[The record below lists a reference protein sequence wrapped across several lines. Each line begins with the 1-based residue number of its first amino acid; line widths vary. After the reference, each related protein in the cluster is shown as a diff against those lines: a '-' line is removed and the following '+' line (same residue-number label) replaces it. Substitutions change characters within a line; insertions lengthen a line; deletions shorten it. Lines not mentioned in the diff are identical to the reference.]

1 MKSISIKGARTHNL
15 KNIDVDIPR
24 NKLVVITGLSGS
36 GKSSLAFDTLYA
48 EGQRR
53 YVESLSA
60 YARQFLSMMEKPDV
74 DQIEGLSPAIS
85 IEQKSASHNPR
96 STVGTVTEIYDY
108 LRLLYSRVGTPKCP
122 DHDIELKAKSISEIT
137 DQICSF
143 EEGKKIMI
151 IAPIV
156 RGKKGEHLAV
166 YEDLRQEGF
175 VRAKV
180 NEKIYSLDEFPEL
193 EKNKKHNIS
202 AVVDRLVVKSNE
214 EFRQRVAESVETA
227 SNFSDGIIEID
238 FMDGKNES
246 ILFSTN
252 FSCPECGYSIPELEP
267 RMFSF
272 NSPFGACDKC
282 DGLGVIQFIDPSK
295 LIPDEDVSIN
305 NGAIKGWTRRN
316 RFYFYQ
322 LKCLA
327 NHYNFSLSEKW
338 KNLDKE
344 IKKIILWGSEDVI
357 DFSKRWRS
365 GSRLVRKHKFEG
377 VITNTQRRFR
387 DTDSEYMRNELSKLL
402 SDKNLMHAMA
412 LEIKKNW
419 PERKV
424 LYLSAE
430 KFMYQ
435 FIKALRF
442 KDTMSFKQ
450 QFRSVDVLMVDDI
463 QFIAGKDSTQ
473 EEFFHTFNTLI
484 DHNHQVVISADRSPV
499 DLDGIE
505 ERIRSR
511 LGWGLVTDIHASD
524 YELRLGVLQTK
535 AKKHVEDNP
544 EIIIKDNILEF
555 LAQRIDSNIRVLE
568 GALNRVIAYSSF
580 VNKPL
585 TIEMAQEVLKDL
597 IRASQRKITIDDIQ
611 RKVAD
616 YYNIR
621 LSDLLSARRSRTIAR
636 PRQVAMYL
644 SKILTTR
651 SLPEIGRKFGGRDHT
666 TVIHAVKR
674 IESLQDSDNAI
685 QEEVEVLSRALEN

>member
-1 MKSISIKGARTHNL
+1 MSEKNSKTVDIKSSWDRTLSVLRAELGEATFRSWFKHIEFGELIEKKLVLYVPTKFMKDWIHTHYSDRILTIL
-15 KNIDVDIPR
+15 KNDNIPVSSIFFELQKFKTTKEPLNNNLEKTTTSSKPSMHTKYSSDVSGDHNSMLGAPLDP
-24 NKLVVITGLSGS
+24 NLSFDNFVVGGS
-36 GKSSLAFDTLYA
+36 NEL
-48 EGQRR
+48 
-53 YVESLSA
+53 A
-60 YARQFLSMMEKPDV
+60 YAAAKR
-74 DQIEGLSPAIS
+74 I
-85 IEQKSASHNPR
+85 
-96 STVGTVTEIYDY
+96 TEVE
-108 LRLLYSRVGTPKCP
+108 RV
-122 DHDIELKAKSISEIT
+122 
-137 DQICSF
+137 
-143 EEGKKIMI
+143 
-151 IAPIV
+151 
-156 RGKKGEHLAV
+156 
-166 YEDLRQEGF
+166 
-175 VRAKV
+175 
-180 NEKIYSLDEFPEL
+180 
-193 EKNKKHNIS
+193 
-202 AVVDRLVVKSNE
+202 
-214 EFRQRVAESVETA
+214 
-227 SNFSDGIIEID
+227 
-238 FMDGKNES
+238 
-246 ILFSTN
+246 
-252 FSCPECGYSIPELEP
+252 
-267 RMFSF
+267 SF
-272 NSPFGACDKC
+272 NPLFLYGGV
-282 DGLGVIQFIDPSK
+282 GLGK
-295 LIPDEDVSIN
+295 
-305 NGAIKGWTRRN
+305 T
-316 RFYFYQ
+316 
-322 LKCLA
+322 
-327 NHYNFSLSEKW
+327 H
-338 KNLDKE
+338 
-344 IKKIILWGSEDVI
+344 
-357 DFSKRWRS
+357 
-365 GSRLVRKHKFEG
+365 
-377 VITNTQRRFR
+377 
-387 DTDSEYMRNELSKLL
+387 
-402 SDKNLMHAMA
+402 LMHAMA

>member
-1 MKSISIKGARTHNL
+1 MSEKNSKTVDIKSSWDRTLSVLRAELGEATFRSWFKHIEFGELTEKKLVLYVPTKFMKDWIHTHYSDRILTIL
-15 KNIDVDIPR
+15 KNDNIPVSSIFFELQKFKTTKEPL
-24 NKLVVITGLSGS
+24 NNNLEKTTTSSKPSIHTKYSSDESGDHNSMLGAPLDPNLSFDNFVVGGS
-36 GKSSLAFDTLYA
+36 NEL
-48 EGQRR
+48 
-53 YVESLSA
+53 A
-60 YARQFLSMMEKPDV
+60 YAAAKR
-74 DQIEGLSPAIS
+74 I
-85 IEQKSASHNPR
+85 
-96 STVGTVTEIYDY
+96 TEVE
-108 LRLLYSRVGTPKCP
+108 RV
-122 DHDIELKAKSISEIT
+122 
-137 DQICSF
+137 
-143 EEGKKIMI
+143 
-151 IAPIV
+151 
-156 RGKKGEHLAV
+156 
-166 YEDLRQEGF
+166 
-175 VRAKV
+175 
-180 NEKIYSLDEFPEL
+180 
-193 EKNKKHNIS
+193 
-202 AVVDRLVVKSNE
+202 
-214 EFRQRVAESVETA
+214 
-227 SNFSDGIIEID
+227 
-238 FMDGKNES
+238 
-246 ILFSTN
+246 
-252 FSCPECGYSIPELEP
+252 
-267 RMFSF
+267 SF
-272 NSPFGACDKC
+272 NPLFLYGGV
-282 DGLGVIQFIDPSK
+282 GLGK
-295 LIPDEDVSIN
+295 
-305 NGAIKGWTRRN
+305 T
-316 RFYFYQ
+316 
-322 LKCLA
+322 
-327 NHYNFSLSEKW
+327 H
-338 KNLDKE
+338 
-344 IKKIILWGSEDVI
+344 
-357 DFSKRWRS
+357 
-365 GSRLVRKHKFEG
+365 
-377 VITNTQRRFR
+377 
-387 DTDSEYMRNELSKLL
+387 
-402 SDKNLMHAMA
+402 LMHAMA

-621 LSDLLSARRSRTIAR
+621 LSDLLSARRSRKIAR

>member
-1 MKSISIKGARTHNL
+1 MSEKNSKTVDIKSSWDRTLSVLRAELGEATFRSWFKHIEFGELTEIKLVLYVPTKFMKDWIHTHYSDRILTIL
-15 KNIDVDIPR
+15 KNDNIPVSSIFFELQKFKTTKDPL
-24 NKLVVITGLSGS
+24 NNNLEKTTTSSKPSIHTKYSSDESGDHNSMLGAPLDPNLSFDNFVVGGS
-36 GKSSLAFDTLYA
+36 NEL
-48 EGQRR
+48 
-53 YVESLSA
+53 A
-60 YARQFLSMMEKPDV
+60 YAAAKR
-74 DQIEGLSPAIS
+74 I
-85 IEQKSASHNPR
+85 
-96 STVGTVTEIYDY
+96 TEVE
-108 LRLLYSRVGTPKCP
+108 RV
-122 DHDIELKAKSISEIT
+122 
-137 DQICSF
+137 
-143 EEGKKIMI
+143 
-151 IAPIV
+151 
-156 RGKKGEHLAV
+156 
-166 YEDLRQEGF
+166 
-175 VRAKV
+175 
-180 NEKIYSLDEFPEL
+180 
-193 EKNKKHNIS
+193 
-202 AVVDRLVVKSNE
+202 
-214 EFRQRVAESVETA
+214 
-227 SNFSDGIIEID
+227 
-238 FMDGKNES
+238 
-246 ILFSTN
+246 
-252 FSCPECGYSIPELEP
+252 
-267 RMFSF
+267 SF
-272 NSPFGACDKC
+272 NPLFLYGGV
-282 DGLGVIQFIDPSK
+282 GLGK
-295 LIPDEDVSIN
+295 
-305 NGAIKGWTRRN
+305 T
-316 RFYFYQ
+316 
-322 LKCLA
+322 
-327 NHYNFSLSEKW
+327 H
-338 KNLDKE
+338 
-344 IKKIILWGSEDVI
+344 
-357 DFSKRWRS
+357 
-365 GSRLVRKHKFEG
+365 
-377 VITNTQRRFR
+377 
-387 DTDSEYMRNELSKLL
+387 
-402 SDKNLMHAMA
+402 LMHAMA

-597 IRASQRKITIDDIQ
+597 IRASQRRITIDDIQ

>member
-1 MKSISIKGARTHNL
+1 MSEKNSKTVDIKSSWDRTLSVLRAELGEATFRSWFKHIEFGELTEKKLVLYVPTKFMKDWIHTHYPDRILTIL
-15 KNIDVDIPR
+15 KNDNIPISSIFFELQKFKTTKEPL
-24 NKLVVITGLSGS
+24 NNNLEKTTTSSKPSIHTKYSSDESGDHNSMLGAPLDPNLSFDNFVVGGS
-36 GKSSLAFDTLYA
+36 NEL
-48 EGQRR
+48 
-53 YVESLSA
+53 A
-60 YARQFLSMMEKPDV
+60 YAAAKR
-74 DQIEGLSPAIS
+74 I
-85 IEQKSASHNPR
+85 
-96 STVGTVTEIYDY
+96 TEVE
-108 LRLLYSRVGTPKCP
+108 RV
-122 DHDIELKAKSISEIT
+122 
-137 DQICSF
+137 
-143 EEGKKIMI
+143 
-151 IAPIV
+151 
-156 RGKKGEHLAV
+156 
-166 YEDLRQEGF
+166 
-175 VRAKV
+175 
-180 NEKIYSLDEFPEL
+180 
-193 EKNKKHNIS
+193 
-202 AVVDRLVVKSNE
+202 
-214 EFRQRVAESVETA
+214 
-227 SNFSDGIIEID
+227 
-238 FMDGKNES
+238 
-246 ILFSTN
+246 
-252 FSCPECGYSIPELEP
+252 
-267 RMFSF
+267 SF
-272 NSPFGACDKC
+272 NPLFLYGGV
-282 DGLGVIQFIDPSK
+282 GLGK
-295 LIPDEDVSIN
+295 
-305 NGAIKGWTRRN
+305 T
-316 RFYFYQ
+316 
-322 LKCLA
+322 
-327 NHYNFSLSEKW
+327 H
-338 KNLDKE
+338 
-344 IKKIILWGSEDVI
+344 
-357 DFSKRWRS
+357 
-365 GSRLVRKHKFEG
+365 
-377 VITNTQRRFR
+377 
-387 DTDSEYMRNELSKLL
+387 
-402 SDKNLMHAMA
+402 LMHAMA

-636 PRQVAMYL
+636 PRQFAMYL

>member
-1 MKSISIKGARTHNL
+1 MSEKNSKTVDIKSSWDRTLSVLRAELGEATFRSWFKHIEFGELTEKKLVLYVPTKFMKDWIHTHYSDRILTIL
-15 KNIDVDIPR
+15 KNDNIPVSSIFFELQKFKTTKKPL
-24 NKLVVITGLSGS
+24 NNNLEKTTTSSKPSIHTKYSSDESGDHNSMLGAPLDPNLSFDNFVVGGS
-36 GKSSLAFDTLYA
+36 NEL
-48 EGQRR
+48 
-53 YVESLSA
+53 A
-60 YARQFLSMMEKPDV
+60 YAAAKR
-74 DQIEGLSPAIS
+74 I
-85 IEQKSASHNPR
+85 
-96 STVGTVTEIYDY
+96 TEVE
-108 LRLLYSRVGTPKCP
+108 RV
-122 DHDIELKAKSISEIT
+122 
-137 DQICSF
+137 
-143 EEGKKIMI
+143 
-151 IAPIV
+151 
-156 RGKKGEHLAV
+156 
-166 YEDLRQEGF
+166 
-175 VRAKV
+175 
-180 NEKIYSLDEFPEL
+180 
-193 EKNKKHNIS
+193 
-202 AVVDRLVVKSNE
+202 
-214 EFRQRVAESVETA
+214 
-227 SNFSDGIIEID
+227 
-238 FMDGKNES
+238 
-246 ILFSTN
+246 
-252 FSCPECGYSIPELEP
+252 
-267 RMFSF
+267 SF
-272 NSPFGACDKC
+272 NPLFLYGGV
-282 DGLGVIQFIDPSK
+282 GLGK
-295 LIPDEDVSIN
+295 
-305 NGAIKGWTRRN
+305 T
-316 RFYFYQ
+316 
-322 LKCLA
+322 
-327 NHYNFSLSEKW
+327 H
-338 KNLDKE
+338 
-344 IKKIILWGSEDVI
+344 
-357 DFSKRWRS
+357 
-365 GSRLVRKHKFEG
+365 
-377 VITNTQRRFR
+377 
-387 DTDSEYMRNELSKLL
+387 
-402 SDKNLMHAMA
+402 LMHAMA

>member
-1 MKSISIKGARTHNL
+1 MSEKSSKTADIKSSWDRTLSVLRAELGEATFSSWFKHIEFGEL
-15 KNIDVDIPR
+15 IK
-24 NKLVVITGLSGS
+24 NKLVLYVPTKFMKDWIHTHYSDRILTILKNDDIRVSSIIFELQKFKIPKNKEETAIQKTVKHSKSTTASKFVADKSGDHNSMLGAPLDPNLSFENFVVGGS
-36 GKSSLAFDTLYA
+36 NEL
-48 EGQRR
+48 
-53 YVESLSA
+53 A
-60 YARQFLSMMEKPDV
+60 YAAAKR
-74 DQIEGLSPAIS
+74 I
-85 IEQKSASHNPR
+85 
-96 STVGTVTEIYDY
+96 TE
-108 LRLLYSRVGTPKCP
+108 
-122 DHDIELKAKSISEIT
+122 
-137 DQICSF
+137 
-143 EEGKKIMI
+143 
-151 IAPIV
+151 
-156 RGKKGEHLAV
+156 
-166 YEDLRQEGF
+166 
-175 VRAKV
+175 
-180 NEKIYSLDEFPEL
+180 
-193 EKNKKHNIS
+193 
-202 AVVDRLVVKSNE
+202 
-214 EFRQRVAESVETA
+214 VE
-227 SNFSDGIIEID
+227 NV
-238 FMDGKNES
+238 
-246 ILFSTN
+246 
-252 FSCPECGYSIPELEP
+252 
-267 RMFSF
+267 SF
-272 NSPFGACDKC
+272 NPLFLYGGV
-282 DGLGVIQFIDPSK
+282 GLGK
-295 LIPDEDVSIN
+295 
-305 NGAIKGWTRRN
+305 T
-316 RFYFYQ
+316 
-322 LKCLA
+322 
-327 NHYNFSLSEKW
+327 H
-338 KNLDKE
+338 
-344 IKKIILWGSEDVI
+344 
-357 DFSKRWRS
+357 
-365 GSRLVRKHKFEG
+365 
-377 VITNTQRRFR
+377 
-387 DTDSEYMRNELSKLL
+387 
-402 SDKNLMHAMA
+402 LMHAMA

-535 AKKHVEDNP
+535 AKKHNEDNP
-544 EIIIKDNILEF
+544 EIIIDDNILEF

-580 VNKPL
+580 VKKPL

-597 IRASQRKITIDDIQ
+597 IRASQRRITIDDIQ

-644 SKILTTR
+644 SKLLTTR

-674 IESLQDSDNAI
+674 IESLQDSDSAI
-685 QEEVEVLSRALEN
+685 NEEVDILSRALEG

>member
-1 MKSISIKGARTHNL
+1 MSEKNSKTVDIKSSWDRTLSVLRAELGEATFRSWFKHIEFGELIEKKLVLYVPTKFMKDWIHTHYSDRILTIL
-15 KNIDVDIPR
+15 KNDNIPVSSIFFELQKFKTTKEPL
-24 NKLVVITGLSGS
+24 NNNLEKTTTSSKLSVHTKYSSDESGDHNSMLGAPLDPNLSFDNFVVGGS
-36 GKSSLAFDTLYA
+36 NEL
-48 EGQRR
+48 
-53 YVESLSA
+53 A
-60 YARQFLSMMEKPDV
+60 YAAAKR
-74 DQIEGLSPAIS
+74 I
-85 IEQKSASHNPR
+85 
-96 STVGTVTEIYDY
+96 TEVE
-108 LRLLYSRVGTPKCP
+108 RV
-122 DHDIELKAKSISEIT
+122 
-137 DQICSF
+137 
-143 EEGKKIMI
+143 
-151 IAPIV
+151 
-156 RGKKGEHLAV
+156 
-166 YEDLRQEGF
+166 
-175 VRAKV
+175 
-180 NEKIYSLDEFPEL
+180 
-193 EKNKKHNIS
+193 
-202 AVVDRLVVKSNE
+202 
-214 EFRQRVAESVETA
+214 
-227 SNFSDGIIEID
+227 
-238 FMDGKNES
+238 
-246 ILFSTN
+246 
-252 FSCPECGYSIPELEP
+252 
-267 RMFSF
+267 SF
-272 NSPFGACDKC
+272 NPLFLYGGV
-282 DGLGVIQFIDPSK
+282 GLGK
-295 LIPDEDVSIN
+295 
-305 NGAIKGWTRRN
+305 T
-316 RFYFYQ
+316 
-322 LKCLA
+322 
-327 NHYNFSLSEKW
+327 H
-338 KNLDKE
+338 
-344 IKKIILWGSEDVI
+344 
-357 DFSKRWRS
+357 
-365 GSRLVRKHKFEG
+365 
-377 VITNTQRRFR
+377 
-387 DTDSEYMRNELSKLL
+387 
-402 SDKNLMHAMA
+402 LMHAMA

>member
-1 MKSISIKGARTHNL
+1 VSEKNSKTVDIKSSWDRTLSVLRAELGEATFRSWFKHIEFGELIEKKLVLYVPTKFMKDWIHTHYSDRILTIL
-15 KNIDVDIPR
+15 KNDNIPVSSIFFELQKFKTTKEPL
-24 NKLVVITGLSGS
+24 NNNLEKTTTSSKLSVHTKYSSDESGDHNSMLGAPLDPNLSFDNFVVGGS
-36 GKSSLAFDTLYA
+36 NEL
-48 EGQRR
+48 
-53 YVESLSA
+53 A
-60 YARQFLSMMEKPDV
+60 YAAAKR
-74 DQIEGLSPAIS
+74 I
-85 IEQKSASHNPR
+85 
-96 STVGTVTEIYDY
+96 TEVE
-108 LRLLYSRVGTPKCP
+108 RV
-122 DHDIELKAKSISEIT
+122 
-137 DQICSF
+137 
-143 EEGKKIMI
+143 
-151 IAPIV
+151 
-156 RGKKGEHLAV
+156 
-166 YEDLRQEGF
+166 
-175 VRAKV
+175 
-180 NEKIYSLDEFPEL
+180 
-193 EKNKKHNIS
+193 
-202 AVVDRLVVKSNE
+202 
-214 EFRQRVAESVETA
+214 
-227 SNFSDGIIEID
+227 
-238 FMDGKNES
+238 
-246 ILFSTN
+246 
-252 FSCPECGYSIPELEP
+252 
-267 RMFSF
+267 SF
-272 NSPFGACDKC
+272 NPLFLYGGV
-282 DGLGVIQFIDPSK
+282 GLGK
-295 LIPDEDVSIN
+295 
-305 NGAIKGWTRRN
+305 T
-316 RFYFYQ
+316 
-322 LKCLA
+322 
-327 NHYNFSLSEKW
+327 H
-338 KNLDKE
+338 
-344 IKKIILWGSEDVI
+344 
-357 DFSKRWRS
+357 
-365 GSRLVRKHKFEG
+365 
-377 VITNTQRRFR
+377 
-387 DTDSEYMRNELSKLL
+387 
-402 SDKNLMHAMA
+402 LMHAMA

-450 QFRSVDVLMVDDI
+450 QFRAVDVLMVDDI

>member
-1 MKSISIKGARTHNL
+1 MSEKNSKTVDIKSSWDRTLSVLRAELGEATFRSWFKHIEFGELTEKKLVLYVPTKFMKDWIHTHYSDRILTIL
-15 KNIDVDIPR
+15 KNDNIPVSSIFFELQKFKTTKEPLK
-24 NKLVVITGLSGS
+24 NNLEKTITPS
-36 GKSSLAFDTLYA
+36 KSSTHTKYSSD
-48 EGQRR
+48 
-53 YVESLSA
+53 ESGDHNSMLGAPLDPNLSFENFVIGGSNELA
-60 YARQFLSMMEKPDV
+60 YAAAKR
-74 DQIEGLSPAIS
+74 I
-85 IEQKSASHNPR
+85 
-96 STVGTVTEIYDY
+96 TEVE
-108 LRLLYSRVGTPKCP
+108 RV
-122 DHDIELKAKSISEIT
+122 
-137 DQICSF
+137 
-143 EEGKKIMI
+143 
-151 IAPIV
+151 
-156 RGKKGEHLAV
+156 
-166 YEDLRQEGF
+166 
-175 VRAKV
+175 
-180 NEKIYSLDEFPEL
+180 
-193 EKNKKHNIS
+193 
-202 AVVDRLVVKSNE
+202 
-214 EFRQRVAESVETA
+214 
-227 SNFSDGIIEID
+227 
-238 FMDGKNES
+238 
-246 ILFSTN
+246 
-252 FSCPECGYSIPELEP
+252 
-267 RMFSF
+267 SF
-272 NSPFGACDKC
+272 NPLFLYGGV
-282 DGLGVIQFIDPSK
+282 GLGK
-295 LIPDEDVSIN
+295 
-305 NGAIKGWTRRN
+305 T
-316 RFYFYQ
+316 
-322 LKCLA
+322 
-327 NHYNFSLSEKW
+327 H
-338 KNLDKE
+338 
-344 IKKIILWGSEDVI
+344 
-357 DFSKRWRS
+357 
-365 GSRLVRKHKFEG
+365 
-377 VITNTQRRFR
+377 
-387 DTDSEYMRNELSKLL
+387 
-402 SDKNLMHAMA
+402 LMHAMA

-644 SKILTTR
+644 SKLLTTR

>member
-1 MKSISIKGARTHNL
+1 MSEKSSKTADIKSSWDRTLSVLRAELGEATFRSWFKHIEFGEL
-15 KNIDVDIPR
+15 IK
-24 NKLVVITGLSGS
+24 NKLVLYVPTKFMKDWIHTHYSDRILTILKNDDIPVSSIIFELQKFKISKNKEETSIQKTVKHSKSTTASKFVADKSGDHNSMLGAPLDPNLSFENFVVGGS
-36 GKSSLAFDTLYA
+36 NEL
-48 EGQRR
+48 
-53 YVESLSA
+53 A
-60 YARQFLSMMEKPDV
+60 YAAAKR
-74 DQIEGLSPAIS
+74 I
-85 IEQKSASHNPR
+85 
-96 STVGTVTEIYDY
+96 TE
-108 LRLLYSRVGTPKCP
+108 
-122 DHDIELKAKSISEIT
+122 
-137 DQICSF
+137 
-143 EEGKKIMI
+143 
-151 IAPIV
+151 
-156 RGKKGEHLAV
+156 
-166 YEDLRQEGF
+166 
-175 VRAKV
+175 
-180 NEKIYSLDEFPEL
+180 
-193 EKNKKHNIS
+193 
-202 AVVDRLVVKSNE
+202 
-214 EFRQRVAESVETA
+214 VE
-227 SNFSDGIIEID
+227 NV
-238 FMDGKNES
+238 
-246 ILFSTN
+246 
-252 FSCPECGYSIPELEP
+252 
-267 RMFSF
+267 SF
-272 NSPFGACDKC
+272 NPLFLYGGV
-282 DGLGVIQFIDPSK
+282 GLGK
-295 LIPDEDVSIN
+295 
-305 NGAIKGWTRRN
+305 T
-316 RFYFYQ
+316 
-322 LKCLA
+322 
-327 NHYNFSLSEKW
+327 H
-338 KNLDKE
+338 
-344 IKKIILWGSEDVI
+344 
-357 DFSKRWRS
+357 
-365 GSRLVRKHKFEG
+365 
-377 VITNTQRRFR
+377 
-387 DTDSEYMRNELSKLL
+387 
-402 SDKNLMHAMA
+402 LMHAMA

-535 AKKHVEDNP
+535 AKKHNEDNP
-544 EIIIKDNILEF
+544 EIIIDDNILEF

-580 VNKPL
+580 VKKPL

-597 IRASQRKITIDDIQ
+597 IRASQRRITIDDIQ

-644 SKILTTR
+644 SKLLTTR

-674 IESLQDSDNAI
+674 IESLQDSDSAI
-685 QEEVEVLSRALEN
+685 NEEVDILSRALEG

>member
-1 MKSISIKGARTHNL
+1 VSEKNSKTVDIKSSWDRTLSVLRAELGEATFRSWFKHIEFGELIEKKLVLYVPTKFMKDWIHTHYSDRILTIL
-15 KNIDVDIPR
+15 KNDNISVSSIFFELQKFKTTKEPLNNNLEKTTTSSKPSMHTKYSSDVSGDHNSMLGAPLDP
-24 NKLVVITGLSGS
+24 NLSFDNFVVGGS
-36 GKSSLAFDTLYA
+36 NEL
-48 EGQRR
+48 
-53 YVESLSA
+53 A
-60 YARQFLSMMEKPDV
+60 YAAAKR
-74 DQIEGLSPAIS
+74 I
-85 IEQKSASHNPR
+85 
-96 STVGTVTEIYDY
+96 TEVE
-108 LRLLYSRVGTPKCP
+108 RV
-122 DHDIELKAKSISEIT
+122 
-137 DQICSF
+137 
-143 EEGKKIMI
+143 
-151 IAPIV
+151 
-156 RGKKGEHLAV
+156 
-166 YEDLRQEGF
+166 
-175 VRAKV
+175 
-180 NEKIYSLDEFPEL
+180 
-193 EKNKKHNIS
+193 
-202 AVVDRLVVKSNE
+202 
-214 EFRQRVAESVETA
+214 
-227 SNFSDGIIEID
+227 
-238 FMDGKNES
+238 
-246 ILFSTN
+246 
-252 FSCPECGYSIPELEP
+252 
-267 RMFSF
+267 SF
-272 NSPFGACDKC
+272 NPLFLYGGV
-282 DGLGVIQFIDPSK
+282 GLGK
-295 LIPDEDVSIN
+295 
-305 NGAIKGWTRRN
+305 T
-316 RFYFYQ
+316 
-322 LKCLA
+322 
-327 NHYNFSLSEKW
+327 H
-338 KNLDKE
+338 
-344 IKKIILWGSEDVI
+344 
-357 DFSKRWRS
+357 
-365 GSRLVRKHKFEG
+365 
-377 VITNTQRRFR
+377 
-387 DTDSEYMRNELSKLL
+387 
-402 SDKNLMHAMA
+402 LMHAMA

>member
-1 MKSISIKGARTHNL
+1 MSEKSSKT
-15 KNIDVDIPR
+15 VDI
-24 NKLVVITGLSGS
+24 
-36 GKSSLAFDTLYA
+36 KSSWDRTLSVLRA
-48 EGQRR
+48 ELGEATFR
-53 YVESLSA
+53 SW
-60 YARQFLSMMEKPDV
+60 FKH
-74 DQIEGLSPAIS
+74 IE
-85 IEQKSASHNPR
+85 
-96 STVGTVTEIYDY
+96 
-108 LRLLYSRVGTPKCP
+108 
-122 DHDIELKAKSISEIT
+122 
-137 DQICSF
+137 F
-143 EEGKKIMI
+143 
-151 IAPIV
+151 
-156 RGKKGEHLAV
+156 GE
-166 YEDLRQEGF
+166 
-175 VRAKV
+175 
-180 NEKIYSLDEFPEL
+180 
-193 EKNKKHNIS
+193 
-202 AVVDRLVVKSNE
+202 
-214 EFRQRVAESVETA
+214 
-227 SNFSDGIIEID
+227 
-238 FMDGKNES
+238 
-246 ILFSTN
+246 
-252 FSCPECGYSIPELEP
+252 
-267 RMFSF
+267 
-272 NSPFGACDKC
+272 
-282 DGLGVIQFIDPSK
+282 
-295 LIPDEDVSIN
+295 
-305 NGAIKGWTRRN
+305 
-316 RFYFYQ
+316 
-322 LKCLA
+322 
-327 NHYNFSLSEKW
+327 LSEKKLLLYVPTKFMKDW
-338 KNLDKE
+338 IHTHYSDRILAILKNDN
-344 IKKIILWGSEDVI
+344 IPVSSIIFELQKYKVPKDSEDSSAQKTVKNTKLAAS
-357 DFSKRWRS
+357 SKFVTNENGDHNS
-365 GSRLVRKHKFEG
+365 MLGAPLDPNLSFENFVVGGS
-377 VITNTQRRFR
+377 
-387 DTDSEYMRNELSKLL
+387 NELAYAAAKRITEVENVSFNPLFLYGGVGLGKTH
-402 SDKNLMHAMA
+402 LMHAMA

-535 AKKHVEDNP
+535 AKKHIEDNP

-580 VNKPL
+580 VKKPL
-585 TIEMAQEVLKDL
+585 TIEMAQDVLKDL
-597 IRASQRKITIDDIQ
+597 IRASQRRITIDDIQ

-644 SKILTTR
+644 SKLLTTR

-674 IESLQDSDNAI
+674 VESLQDSDAAI
-685 QEEVEVLSRALEN
+685 QEEVDALSRALES

>member
-1 MKSISIKGARTHNL
+1 MSEKNSKTVDIKSSWDRTLSVLRAELGEATFRSWFKHIEFGELTEKKLVLYVPTKFMKDWIHTHYSDRILTIL
-15 KNIDVDIPR
+15 KNDNIPISSIFFELQKFKTTKEPL
-24 NKLVVITGLSGS
+24 NNNLEKTTTSSKHSIHTKYSSDESGDHNSMLGAPLDSNLSFDNFVVGGS
-36 GKSSLAFDTLYA
+36 NEL
-48 EGQRR
+48 
-53 YVESLSA
+53 A
-60 YARQFLSMMEKPDV
+60 YAAAKR
-74 DQIEGLSPAIS
+74 I
-85 IEQKSASHNPR
+85 
-96 STVGTVTEIYDY
+96 TEVE
-108 LRLLYSRVGTPKCP
+108 RV
-122 DHDIELKAKSISEIT
+122 
-137 DQICSF
+137 
-143 EEGKKIMI
+143 
-151 IAPIV
+151 
-156 RGKKGEHLAV
+156 
-166 YEDLRQEGF
+166 
-175 VRAKV
+175 
-180 NEKIYSLDEFPEL
+180 
-193 EKNKKHNIS
+193 
-202 AVVDRLVVKSNE
+202 
-214 EFRQRVAESVETA
+214 
-227 SNFSDGIIEID
+227 
-238 FMDGKNES
+238 
-246 ILFSTN
+246 
-252 FSCPECGYSIPELEP
+252 
-267 RMFSF
+267 SF
-272 NSPFGACDKC
+272 NPLFLYGGV
-282 DGLGVIQFIDPSK
+282 GLGK
-295 LIPDEDVSIN
+295 
-305 NGAIKGWTRRN
+305 T
-316 RFYFYQ
+316 
-322 LKCLA
+322 
-327 NHYNFSLSEKW
+327 H
-338 KNLDKE
+338 
-344 IKKIILWGSEDVI
+344 
-357 DFSKRWRS
+357 
-365 GSRLVRKHKFEG
+365 
-377 VITNTQRRFR
+377 
-387 DTDSEYMRNELSKLL
+387 
-402 SDKNLMHAMA
+402 LMHAMA

>member
-1 MKSISIKGARTHNL
+1 MSEKNSKTVDIKSSWDRTLSVLRAELGEATFRSWFKHIEFGELTEKKLVLYVPTKFMKDWIHTHYSDRILTIL
-15 KNIDVDIPR
+15 KNDNIPVSSIFFELQKFKTTKEPL
-24 NKLVVITGLSGS
+24 NNNLEKTTTSSKPSIHTKYSSDESGDHNSMLGAPLDPNLSFDNFVVGGS
-36 GKSSLAFDTLYA
+36 NEL
-48 EGQRR
+48 
-53 YVESLSA
+53 A
-60 YARQFLSMMEKPDV
+60 YAAAKR
-74 DQIEGLSPAIS
+74 I
-85 IEQKSASHNPR
+85 
-96 STVGTVTEIYDY
+96 TEVE
-108 LRLLYSRVGTPKCP
+108 RV
-122 DHDIELKAKSISEIT
+122 
-137 DQICSF
+137 
-143 EEGKKIMI
+143 
-151 IAPIV
+151 
-156 RGKKGEHLAV
+156 
-166 YEDLRQEGF
+166 
-175 VRAKV
+175 
-180 NEKIYSLDEFPEL
+180 
-193 EKNKKHNIS
+193 
-202 AVVDRLVVKSNE
+202 
-214 EFRQRVAESVETA
+214 
-227 SNFSDGIIEID
+227 
-238 FMDGKNES
+238 
-246 ILFSTN
+246 
-252 FSCPECGYSIPELEP
+252 
-267 RMFSF
+267 SF
-272 NSPFGACDKC
+272 NPLFLYGGV
-282 DGLGVIQFIDPSK
+282 GLGK
-295 LIPDEDVSIN
+295 
-305 NGAIKGWTRRN
+305 T
-316 RFYFYQ
+316 
-322 LKCLA
+322 
-327 NHYNFSLSEKW
+327 H
-338 KNLDKE
+338 
-344 IKKIILWGSEDVI
+344 
-357 DFSKRWRS
+357 
-365 GSRLVRKHKFEG
+365 
-377 VITNTQRRFR
+377 
-387 DTDSEYMRNELSKLL
+387 
-402 SDKNLMHAMA
+402 LMHAMA

-597 IRASQRKITIDDIQ
+597 IRASQRRITIDDIQ

-666 TVIHAVKR
+666 TVIHALKR

>member
-1 MKSISIKGARTHNL
+1 MSEKNSKTVDIKSSWDRTLSVLRAELGEATFRSWFKHIEFGELTEKKLVLYVPTKFMKDWIHTHYSDRILTIL
-15 KNIDVDIPR
+15 KNDNIPVSSIFFELQKFKTTKEPL
-24 NKLVVITGLSGS
+24 NNNLEKTTTSSKPSIHTKYSSDESGDHNSMLGAPLDPNLSFDNFVVGGS
-36 GKSSLAFDTLYA
+36 NEL
-48 EGQRR
+48 
-53 YVESLSA
+53 A
-60 YARQFLSMMEKPDV
+60 YAAAKR
-74 DQIEGLSPAIS
+74 I
-85 IEQKSASHNPR
+85 
-96 STVGTVTEIYDY
+96 TEVE
-108 LRLLYSRVGTPKCP
+108 RV
-122 DHDIELKAKSISEIT
+122 
-137 DQICSF
+137 
-143 EEGKKIMI
+143 
-151 IAPIV
+151 
-156 RGKKGEHLAV
+156 
-166 YEDLRQEGF
+166 
-175 VRAKV
+175 
-180 NEKIYSLDEFPEL
+180 
-193 EKNKKHNIS
+193 
-202 AVVDRLVVKSNE
+202 
-214 EFRQRVAESVETA
+214 
-227 SNFSDGIIEID
+227 
-238 FMDGKNES
+238 
-246 ILFSTN
+246 
-252 FSCPECGYSIPELEP
+252 
-267 RMFSF
+267 SF
-272 NSPFGACDKC
+272 NPLFLYGGV
-282 DGLGVIQFIDPSK
+282 GLGK
-295 LIPDEDVSIN
+295 
-305 NGAIKGWTRRN
+305 T
-316 RFYFYQ
+316 
-322 LKCLA
+322 
-327 NHYNFSLSEKW
+327 H
-338 KNLDKE
+338 
-344 IKKIILWGSEDVI
+344 
-357 DFSKRWRS
+357 
-365 GSRLVRKHKFEG
+365 
-377 VITNTQRRFR
+377 
-387 DTDSEYMRNELSKLL
+387 
-402 SDKNLMHAMA
+402 LMHAMA
-412 LEIKKNW
+412 LEIKRNW

>member
-1 MKSISIKGARTHNL
+1 MSEKNSKTVDIKSSWDRTLSVLRAELGEATFRSWFKHIEFGELIEKKLVLYVPTKFMKDWIHTHYSDRILTIL
-15 KNIDVDIPR
+15 KNDNIPVSSIFFELQKFKTTKEPL
-24 NKLVVITGLSGS
+24 NNNLEKTTTSSKLSVHTKYSSDESGDHNSMLGAPLDPNLSFDNFVVGGS
-36 GKSSLAFDTLYA
+36 NEL
-48 EGQRR
+48 
-53 YVESLSA
+53 A
-60 YARQFLSMMEKPDV
+60 YAAAKR
-74 DQIEGLSPAIS
+74 I
-85 IEQKSASHNPR
+85 
-96 STVGTVTEIYDY
+96 TEVE
-108 LRLLYSRVGTPKCP
+108 RV
-122 DHDIELKAKSISEIT
+122 
-137 DQICSF
+137 
-143 EEGKKIMI
+143 
-151 IAPIV
+151 
-156 RGKKGEHLAV
+156 
-166 YEDLRQEGF
+166 
-175 VRAKV
+175 
-180 NEKIYSLDEFPEL
+180 
-193 EKNKKHNIS
+193 
-202 AVVDRLVVKSNE
+202 
-214 EFRQRVAESVETA
+214 
-227 SNFSDGIIEID
+227 
-238 FMDGKNES
+238 
-246 ILFSTN
+246 
-252 FSCPECGYSIPELEP
+252 
-267 RMFSF
+267 SF
-272 NSPFGACDKC
+272 NPLFLYGGV
-282 DGLGVIQFIDPSK
+282 GLGK
-295 LIPDEDVSIN
+295 
-305 NGAIKGWTRRN
+305 T
-316 RFYFYQ
+316 
-322 LKCLA
+322 
-327 NHYNFSLSEKW
+327 H
-338 KNLDKE
+338 
-344 IKKIILWGSEDVI
+344 
-357 DFSKRWRS
+357 
-365 GSRLVRKHKFEG
+365 
-377 VITNTQRRFR
+377 
-387 DTDSEYMRNELSKLL
+387 
-402 SDKNLMHAMA
+402 LMHAMA

-450 QFRSVDVLMVDDI
+450 QFRAVDVLMVDDI

>member
-1 MKSISIKGARTHNL
+1 MSEKNSKTVDIKSSWDRTLSVLRAELGEATFRSWFKHIEFGQLTEKKLVLYVPTKFMKDWIHTHYSDRILTIL
-15 KNIDVDIPR
+15 KNDNIPVSSIFFELQKFKTTKEPL
-24 NKLVVITGLSGS
+24 NNNLEKTTTSSKPSIHKKYSSDESGDHNSMLGAPLDPNLSFDNFVVGGS
-36 GKSSLAFDTLYA
+36 NEL
-48 EGQRR
+48 
-53 YVESLSA
+53 A
-60 YARQFLSMMEKPDV
+60 YAAAKR
-74 DQIEGLSPAIS
+74 I
-85 IEQKSASHNPR
+85 
-96 STVGTVTEIYDY
+96 TEVE
-108 LRLLYSRVGTPKCP
+108 RV
-122 DHDIELKAKSISEIT
+122 
-137 DQICSF
+137 
-143 EEGKKIMI
+143 
-151 IAPIV
+151 
-156 RGKKGEHLAV
+156 
-166 YEDLRQEGF
+166 
-175 VRAKV
+175 
-180 NEKIYSLDEFPEL
+180 
-193 EKNKKHNIS
+193 
-202 AVVDRLVVKSNE
+202 
-214 EFRQRVAESVETA
+214 
-227 SNFSDGIIEID
+227 
-238 FMDGKNES
+238 
-246 ILFSTN
+246 
-252 FSCPECGYSIPELEP
+252 
-267 RMFSF
+267 SF
-272 NSPFGACDKC
+272 NPLFLYGGV
-282 DGLGVIQFIDPSK
+282 GLGK
-295 LIPDEDVSIN
+295 
-305 NGAIKGWTRRN
+305 T
-316 RFYFYQ
+316 
-322 LKCLA
+322 
-327 NHYNFSLSEKW
+327 H
-338 KNLDKE
+338 
-344 IKKIILWGSEDVI
+344 
-357 DFSKRWRS
+357 
-365 GSRLVRKHKFEG
+365 
-377 VITNTQRRFR
+377 
-387 DTDSEYMRNELSKLL
+387 
-402 SDKNLMHAMA
+402 LMHAMA

-597 IRASQRKITIDDIQ
+597 IRASQRRITIDDIQ

>member
-1 MKSISIKGARTHNL
+1 MSEKSSKTVDIKSSWDRTLSVLRAELGEATFRSWFKHIEFGELNEKKLVLYLPTKFMRDWIHTHYSDRILAIL
-15 KNIDVDIPR
+15 KNDNVPVSSIIFELQNFKVSKDSKDSNAQKTVKNSKPAASSNFVTSENGDHNSMLGAPLDS
-24 NKLVVITGLSGS
+24 NLSFENFVVGGS
-36 GKSSLAFDTLYA
+36 NEL
-48 EGQRR
+48 
-53 YVESLSA
+53 A
-60 YARQFLSMMEKPDV
+60 YAAAKR
-74 DQIEGLSPAIS
+74 I
-85 IEQKSASHNPR
+85 
-96 STVGTVTEIYDY
+96 TE
-108 LRLLYSRVGTPKCP
+108 
-122 DHDIELKAKSISEIT
+122 
-137 DQICSF
+137 
-143 EEGKKIMI
+143 
-151 IAPIV
+151 
-156 RGKKGEHLAV
+156 
-166 YEDLRQEGF
+166 
-175 VRAKV
+175 
-180 NEKIYSLDEFPEL
+180 
-193 EKNKKHNIS
+193 
-202 AVVDRLVVKSNE
+202 
-214 EFRQRVAESVETA
+214 VE
-227 SNFSDGIIEID
+227 NV
-238 FMDGKNES
+238 
-246 ILFSTN
+246 
-252 FSCPECGYSIPELEP
+252 
-267 RMFSF
+267 SF
-272 NSPFGACDKC
+272 NPLFLYGGV
-282 DGLGVIQFIDPSK
+282 GLGK
-295 LIPDEDVSIN
+295 
-305 NGAIKGWTRRN
+305 T
-316 RFYFYQ
+316 
-322 LKCLA
+322 
-327 NHYNFSLSEKW
+327 H
-338 KNLDKE
+338 
-344 IKKIILWGSEDVI
+344 
-357 DFSKRWRS
+357 
-365 GSRLVRKHKFEG
+365 
-377 VITNTQRRFR
+377 
-387 DTDSEYMRNELSKLL
+387 
-402 SDKNLMHAMA
+402 LMHAMA
-412 LEIKKNW
+412 IEIKKNW

-535 AKKHVEDNP
+535 AKKHIEDNP

-580 VNKPL
+580 VKKPL
-585 TIEMAQEVLKDL
+585 TIEMAQDVLKDL
-597 IRASQRKITIDDIQ
+597 IRASQRRITIDDIQ

-644 SKILTTR
+644 SKLLTTR

-674 IESLQDSDNAI
+674 IESLQDSDAAI
-685 QEEVEVLSRALEN
+685 QEEVDILSRALES

>member
-1 MKSISIKGARTHNL
+1 VSEKSSKT
-15 KNIDVDIPR
+15 VDI
-24 NKLVVITGLSGS
+24 
-36 GKSSLAFDTLYA
+36 KSSWDRTLSVLRA
-48 EGQRR
+48 ELGEATFR
-53 YVESLSA
+53 SW
-60 YARQFLSMMEKPDV
+60 FKH
-74 DQIEGLSPAIS
+74 IE
-85 IEQKSASHNPR
+85 
-96 STVGTVTEIYDY
+96 
-108 LRLLYSRVGTPKCP
+108 
-122 DHDIELKAKSISEIT
+122 
-137 DQICSF
+137 F
-143 EEGKKIMI
+143 
-151 IAPIV
+151 
-156 RGKKGEHLAV
+156 GE
-166 YEDLRQEGF
+166 
-175 VRAKV
+175 
-180 NEKIYSLDEFPEL
+180 
-193 EKNKKHNIS
+193 
-202 AVVDRLVVKSNE
+202 
-214 EFRQRVAESVETA
+214 
-227 SNFSDGIIEID
+227 
-238 FMDGKNES
+238 
-246 ILFSTN
+246 
-252 FSCPECGYSIPELEP
+252 
-267 RMFSF
+267 
-272 NSPFGACDKC
+272 
-282 DGLGVIQFIDPSK
+282 
-295 LIPDEDVSIN
+295 
-305 NGAIKGWTRRN
+305 
-316 RFYFYQ
+316 
-322 LKCLA
+322 
-327 NHYNFSLSEKW
+327 LSEKKLLLYVPTKFMKDW
-338 KNLDKE
+338 IHTHYSDRILSILKNDN
-344 IKKIILWGSEDVI
+344 IPVSSIIFELQKFKVSKDSED
-357 DFSKRWRS
+357 FNAQKTLKNSKPAAS
-365 GSRLVRKHKFEG
+365 SKFVTNENGDHNSMLGAPLDPNLSFENFVVGGS
-377 VITNTQRRFR
+377 
-387 DTDSEYMRNELSKLL
+387 NELAYAAAKRITEVENVSFNPLFLYGGVGLGKTH
-402 SDKNLMHAMA
+402 LMHAMA

-535 AKKHVEDNP
+535 AKKHIEDNP

-580 VNKPL
+580 VKKPL
-585 TIEMAQEVLKDL
+585 TIEMAQDVLKDL
-597 IRASQRKITIDDIQ
+597 IRASQRRITIDDIQ

-644 SKILTTR
+644 SKLLTTR

-674 IESLQDSDNAI
+674 IESLQDSDSTI
-685 QEEVEVLSRALEN
+685 QEEVDILSRALES

>member
-1 MKSISIKGARTHNL
+1 MSEKSSKT
-15 KNIDVDIPR
+15 VDI
-24 NKLVVITGLSGS
+24 
-36 GKSSLAFDTLYA
+36 KSSWDRTLSVLRA
-48 EGQRR
+48 ELGEATFR
-53 YVESLSA
+53 SW
-60 YARQFLSMMEKPDV
+60 FKH
-74 DQIEGLSPAIS
+74 IE
-85 IEQKSASHNPR
+85 
-96 STVGTVTEIYDY
+96 
-108 LRLLYSRVGTPKCP
+108 
-122 DHDIELKAKSISEIT
+122 
-137 DQICSF
+137 F
-143 EEGKKIMI
+143 
-151 IAPIV
+151 
-156 RGKKGEHLAV
+156 GE
-166 YEDLRQEGF
+166 
-175 VRAKV
+175 
-180 NEKIYSLDEFPEL
+180 
-193 EKNKKHNIS
+193 
-202 AVVDRLVVKSNE
+202 
-214 EFRQRVAESVETA
+214 
-227 SNFSDGIIEID
+227 
-238 FMDGKNES
+238 
-246 ILFSTN
+246 
-252 FSCPECGYSIPELEP
+252 
-267 RMFSF
+267 
-272 NSPFGACDKC
+272 
-282 DGLGVIQFIDPSK
+282 
-295 LIPDEDVSIN
+295 
-305 NGAIKGWTRRN
+305 
-316 RFYFYQ
+316 
-322 LKCLA
+322 
-327 NHYNFSLSEKW
+327 LSEKKLVLYVPTKFMKDW
-338 KNLDKE
+338 IHTHYSDRILAILKNDN
-344 IKKIILWGSEDVI
+344 IPVSSIIFELQKFNVSKDSEDSNAQKTVKN
-357 DFSKRWRS
+357 SKPAAS
-365 GSRLVRKHKFEG
+365 PKFVTNENGDHNSMLGAPLDPNLSFENFVVGGS
-377 VITNTQRRFR
+377 
-387 DTDSEYMRNELSKLL
+387 NELAYAAAKRITEVENVSFNPLFLYGGVGLGKTH
-402 SDKNLMHAMA
+402 LMHAMA

-535 AKKHVEDNP
+535 AKKHIEDNP

-580 VNKPL
+580 VKKPL
-585 TIEMAQEVLKDL
+585 TTEMAQDVLKDL
-597 IRASQRKITIDDIQ
+597 IRASQRRITIDDIQ

-644 SKILTTR
+644 SKLLTTR

-674 IESLQDSDNAI
+674 IESLQDSDAAI
-685 QEEVEVLSRALEN
+685 QEEVDILSRALES